1 MQAGI
6 ELSDD
11 EHDLD
16 PFEDDLA
23 VRGKGGRKTGGRQTG
38 TADAAASAQQLQK
51 VQRWQQCCNCVHHTF
66 ASGAMHRRCWLE
78 WQYQGCCMTGT
89 ALLPMAQLICMCVV
103 SKHMSHQTLDF
114 SLVPALSTCN
124 EI

>member
-51 VQRWQQCCNCVHHTF
+51 VQRWPQCCGFVHHAF
-66 ASGAMHRRCWLE
+66 AVGAMHRCCWLGQAAS
-78 WQYQGCCMTGT
+78 WLLHDRDGFAITLMTN
-89 ALLPMAQLICMCVV
+89 
-103 SKHMSHQTLDF
+103 TLVCRW
-114 SLVPALSTCN
+114 LTHA
-124 EI
+124 

>member
-11 EHDLD
+11 DRDLD

-38 TADAAASAQQLQK
+38 TADATAAAEQLQQ
-51 VQRWQQCCNCVHHTF
+51 VGQLVRPVLY
-66 ASGAMHRRCWLE
+66 SVSD
-78 WQYQGCCMTGT
+78 
-89 ALLPMAQLICMCVV
+89 LLGNGQHMA
-103 SKHMSHQTLDF
+103 T
-114 SLVPALSTCN
+114 
-124 EI
+124 